1 MATDVKVLTLRYSP
15 AKHEKLVDLKKKSGA
30 RSWEDFFLMLA
41 GTELNK
47 KNLPPRAS
55 STKTRIETN
64 GQCERC
70 SKSWGD
76 GQ

>member
-47 KNLPPRAS
+47 KNLPTS
-55 STKTRIETN
+55 HE
-64 GQCERC
+64 GQQ
-70 SKSWGD
+70 GIGFD
-76 GQ
+76 AQ